1 MNPIE
6 EVKARL
12 DIVEVIGQSVQLQ
25 KAGRNFKALCP
36 FHPER
41 TPSFFV
47 SPERQTWHCFGAC
60 ASGGDV
66 FSFVMK
72 KEGLQ
77 FGQALRLLAERAGV
91 RLPERR
97 EEEDQERERLR
108 GANEAAAHYFHHLL
122 LNSEAGR
129 LAREY
134 LERRGLDVK
143 TTREFSLGYAPSGW
157 DALRQYLAER
167 GWRDEELLAAGLLV
181 EGESGLY
188 DRFRGR
194 LMFPIWDVKGR
205 AIGFG
210 ARALDDSP
218 PKYLNTPQTALFDKG
233 GTLYALDRA
242 YDAVR
247 REGVAVIVEGY
258 MDAIAAHQH
267 GFANVVASMGTALT
281 ERQLR
286 LLKRYTR
293 NIVLALDADA
303 AGGEA
308 ALHGQQ
314 VAQQASEGETVPVL
328 TWRGLIRHQEAVA
341 VDLRVAVLPQGRDPD
356 EVIRQDPAAW
366 QALIAAA
373 KPILDYKFETVMA
386 RTDAAI
392 PQGRSQAVQELL
404 PLVGT
409 ISDPVVR
416 AHYLQRLSR
425 LALVKEEELAAM
437 LRGRPGLKTGLPVRA
452 AGIPESLGRSANVS
466 PMGRGDQREEFLLAL
481 LLRYPWLREQGQALD
496 ESLLWQTENRELM
509 AAWRQT
515 ADSQELRQAL
525 SPELQ
530 EHLEHLL
537 ARRLPGEEQAEAALK
552 DCLTKL
558 KERRLQLEKQASVAA
573 LAALEA
579 EVGPATL
586 AEAAMG
592 LWRGQQV
599 LPIADERLMQA
610 ANRGLQDLEA
620 GLRLHSPHTGSET
633 GARKE
638 GISAGD
644 AEVKNE

>member
-41 TPSFFV
+41 TPSFIV

-60 ASGGDV
+60 ASGGDI

-72 KEGLQ
+72 KKGLQ

-91 RLPERR
+91 LLPERR
-97 EEEDQERERLR
+97 EEVDQERERLR
-108 GANEAAAHYFHHLL
+108 GANEAAAQYFHHLL

-129 LAREY
+129 PAREY
-134 LERRGLDVK
+134 IERRGVDAK
-143 TTREFSLGYAPSGW
+143 AAREFCLGYAPSGW
-157 DALRQYLAER
+157 DALHQYLAER
-167 GWRDEELLAAGLLV
+167 GWRDQELLAAGLLV

-210 ARALDDSP
+210 ARALDDSL

-242 YDAVR
+242 YDAIR
-247 REGVAVIVEGY
+247 REGAAVIVEGY

-303 AGGEA
+303 AGSEA

-328 TWRGLIRHQEAVA
+328 TWRGLVRHQEAVA

-356 EVIRQDPAAW
+356 EVIRQDAAAW

-373 KPILDYKFETVMA
+373 KPVLDYKFETVMTGA
-386 RTDAAI
+386 EAAN
-392 PQGRSQAVQELL
+392 PRARSQAVQDLL

-437 LRGRPGLKTGLPVRA
+437 LRGRTGLKPGVPVRA
-452 AGIPESLGRSANVS
+452 AGTSESAGGSTNVS

-481 LLRYPWLREQGQALD
+481 LLRYPSLREWGLTLD
-496 ESLLWQTENRELM
+496 ANLFWQTENQEVL

-515 ADSQELRQAL
+515 QAVEGLREVL

-530 EHLEHLL
+530 QHLERLL
-537 ARRLPGEEQAEAALK
+537 AQRLPGEEQAEAALK

-579 EVGPATL
+579 EVGPAAV

-592 LWRGQQV
+592 LWRGEQV
-599 LPIADERLMQA
+599 LPIADERVLQA
-610 ANRGLQDLEA
+610 ADRGLQDLEA
-620 GLRLHSPHTGSET
+620 GLRLHSPNLRAET
-633 GARKE
+633 EKRKE
-638 GISAGD
+638 GISAED
-644 AEVKNE
+644 AEVKNA